1 MENNST
7 DMLKVIVFELNG
19 EDYALPVDHI
29 GAIER
34 MHQITRVPETASFV
48 KGVINLRGVIIPV
61 IDLRKRFDIEEAA
74 VTNESRMIIVNLNGI
89 EVGIIVDAAN
99 DVIDIPKESIEAP
112 PEVIGSVNVD
122 YVDGVAKLE
131 QRLIV
136 LLNLESVLGSQEILS
151 AGREMSG
158 N

>member
-1 MENNST
+1 
-7 DMLKVIVFELNG
+7 MLKVIVFELNG